1 MESSKLINHSTNV
14 CQRCL
19 CSTDGISLMPTKPLD
34 YLVKEVKIK
43 LPQTN
48 PKKEKRTTKKGSQ

>member
-1 MESSKLINHSTNV
+1 MVL
-14 CQRCL
+14 
-19 CSTDGISLMPTKPLD
+19 LMPTKPLD

-48 PKKEKRTTKKGSQ
+48 PKKEKENKKRKSMTRNASESINLSNLIK

>member
-1 MESSKLINHSTNV
+1 
-14 CQRCL
+14 
-19 CSTDGISLMPTKPLD
+19 MPTKPLD

-48 PKKEKRTTKKGSQ
+48 PKKTKKGGQ

>member
-1 MESSKLINHSTNV
+1 
-14 CQRCL
+14 
-19 CSTDGISLMPTKPLD
+19 MPTKPLD

-48 PKKEKRTTKKGSQ
+48 PKKTKKKQKKEVNDLKCK

>member
-1 MESSKLINHSTNV
+1 
-14 CQRCL
+14 
-19 CSTDGISLMPTKPLD
+19 MPTKPLD

-48 PKKEKRTTKKGSQ
+48 PKKDKKQKKEVND